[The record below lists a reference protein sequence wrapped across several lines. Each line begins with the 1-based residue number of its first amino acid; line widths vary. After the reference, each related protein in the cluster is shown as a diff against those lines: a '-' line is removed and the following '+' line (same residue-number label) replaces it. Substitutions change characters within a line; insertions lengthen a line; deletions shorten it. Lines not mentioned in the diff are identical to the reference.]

1 MRRTGSALAVVL
13 SALAMVGLAGCKT
26 AESSPAP
33 TATTAEVA
41 PSEAPLPTTTPT
53 APIAAAVP
61 VPASCDALYSPG
73 FRATLEAQGFGLNPA
88 DKDLSQYKSI
98 GSEDYQLAALLEDAL
113 RGPTTPGLTCQWL
126 ASAGASLETGL
137 RTNVVAVSDSVSA
150 EAMGRLESM
159 SFSKT
164 SSNGGI
170 RFSYEE
176 HTENGDFGESQFFR
190 DGLWLA
196 TAWTGFGPDGYT
208 ADMAASVFGA

>member
-1 MRRTGSALAVVL
+1 MRRTGSALSVVL
-13 SALAMVGLAGCKT
+13 SALVLVGLAGCKT
-26 AESSPAP
+26 AEPAPAP
-33 TATTAEVA
+33 TATTGDVA
-41 PSEAPLPTTTPT
+41 PSDEPVPTATTAPTT
-53 APIAAAVP
+53 AAAVA

-98 GSEDYQLAALLEDAL
+98 GSEDYQLAALIEDAL
-113 RGPTTPGLTCQWL
+113 SASAGQLTCQWL
-126 ASAGASLETGL
+126 ATAGASLETGL
-137 RTNVVAVSDSVSA
+137 RTNVLAVPDSISGQ
-150 EAMGRLESM
+150 AMARLESM

-164 SSNGGI
+164 SSNGGT

-176 HTENGDFGESQFFR
+176 HTENGDFGESHFFR

-208 ADMAASVFGA
+208 ADMASSIFGD